1 MGVKERLVGIDL
13 FRGLA
18 VYSVILLHID
28 EGVQTM
34 PPLWLK
40 ITDFALFC
48 VPFFL
53 ATAFYLAISKLY
65 NSEGQY
71 PLRSRLVRLLIP
83 YGIWSAF
90 YLLYKA
96 AKYLLTN
103 GQDRLSQLFQDPL
116 SLIFFGGTSFHLY
129 FLPLLMTGT
138 LLIKLAE
145 ILIRGKVSLRGCGL
159 IALFTLLI
167 YELILISGN
176 GLQVPANISFEPL
189 LASVFPGGNSNPFL
203 RWLLVEL
210 FWVLRCLPYIMFA
223 MFLAHPERNRLR
235 LKLLSNHYILWIAIF
250 LGFNIFG
257 NLVLPQAVNEIM
269 RGFTAL
275 AAALSI
281 SSVLNSGVLKRSS
294 LINSIGACSFG
305 IYLVHMFFV
314 EIFQSA
320 MIRLNPGYVNSIS
333 TVALLIASI
342 LIFLI
347 SWSITVLLLKNKNMS
362 KVF

>member
-28 EGVQTM
+28 EGVQIM
-34 PPLWLK
+34 SPLWLK
-40 ITDFALFC
+40 ITNFALFC

-65 NSEGQY
+65 NSESQY

-116 SLIFFGGTSFHLY
+116 SLIFFGGASFHLY
-129 FLPLLMTGT
+129 FLPLLITGT

-145 ILIRGKVSLRGCGL
+145 VLIRGKISLRGCGF
-159 IALFTLLI
+159 IAVFTLLI
-167 YELILISGN
+167 YEMVLISGN
-176 GLQVPANISFEPL
+176 GLQVPANVSFEPL
-189 LASVFPGGNSNPFL
+189 LSLVFPEGNSNPFL

-210 FWVLRCLPYIMFA
+210 FWVLRCLPYIMIV
-223 MFLAHPERNRLR
+223 MILAHPEGNRLY
-235 LKLLSNHYILWIAIF
+235 LKLVSKHYIVWIAIF
-250 LGFNIFG
+250 LGFNTFG
-257 NLVLPQAVNEIM
+257 NLVLPQAVDEIM

-281 SSVLNSGVLKRSS
+281 SSVLKENSLTS
-294 LINSIGACSFG
+294 NIGASAFG
-305 IYLVHMFFV
+305 IYLIHMFFI

-320 MIRLNPGYVNSIS
+320 MIRLYPDYVYSIS
-333 TVALLIASI
+333 TGTLLIAST
-342 LIFLI
+342 LVFLI
-347 SWSITVLLLKNKNMS
+347 SWIVTILLVKNKNIS
-362 KVF
+362 RALY

>member
-1 MGVKERLVGIDL
+1 MGVKERLAGIDL

-18 VYSVILLHID
+18 VYSVVLVHID
-28 EGVQTM
+28 EGVQIM
-34 PPLWLK
+34 PPLWLQ
-40 ITDFALFC
+40 ITNFALFC

-116 SLIFFGGTSFHLY
+116 SLVFFGGASFHLY
-129 FLPLLMTGT
+129 FLPLLITGT

-145 ILIRGKVSLRGCGL
+145 VLIRGKISLRGCGL
-159 IALFTLLI
+159 IAVFTLLI
-167 YELILISGN
+167 YEMVLVSGN
-176 GLQVPANISFEPL
+176 GLQVPANVSFEPL
-189 LASVFPGGNSNPFL
+189 LSLVFPEGNSNPFL
-203 RWLLVEL
+203 RWILVEL

-223 MFLAHPERNRLR
+223 MFLAHPEGNRLR
-235 LKLLSNHYILWIAIF
+235 LKLLSKHYILWIAIF

-257 NLVLPQAVNEIM
+257 DLVLPQAVNEIM

-275 AAALSI
+275 AAAISI
-281 SSVLNSGVLKRSS
+281 SSVLKGSP
-294 LINSIGACSFG
+294 LISNIGACSFG
-305 IYLVHMFFV
+305 IYLIHMFFV

-320 MIRLNPGYVNSIS
+320 MVRFNPGYVNSIS
-333 TVALLIASI
+333 TAALLMASI

-347 SWSITVLLLKNKNMS
+347 SWSTTFLALNNKNIS
-362 KVF
+362 KAF